1 MQVNAALPIIESMA
15 VVHTAGG
22 VQLQINGAA
31 DTRDL
36 TQASVT
42 FQPAA
47 GTNLQTSQL
56 TVPLTDV
63 ANAWF
68 QSSSSA
74 PMEQS
79 IECSTC

>member
-1 MQVNAALPIIESMA
+1 
-15 VVHTAGG
+15 
-22 VQLQINGAA
+22 
-31 DTRDL
+31 L

-74 PMEQS
+74 PYGGQFSLTLPFTFTGSVSLAS
-79 IECSTC
+79 ISAVLTSSAGNSAPASANY